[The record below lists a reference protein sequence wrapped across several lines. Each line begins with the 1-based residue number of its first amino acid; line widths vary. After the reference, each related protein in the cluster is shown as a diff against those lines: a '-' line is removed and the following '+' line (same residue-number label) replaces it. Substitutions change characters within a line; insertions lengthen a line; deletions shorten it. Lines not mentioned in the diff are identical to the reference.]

1 MATRIKTMQA
11 WRLKGAVIAF
21 SLCASLGAAHAG
33 WREDASAYDV
43 KRFSM
48 IEESKSR
55 GLSEAQSGPDAAL
68 VHAVLDPAAVTTSE
82 GALTGNWR
90 CRTIKLGGMTAD
102 VVYSWFKCR
111 VSERD
116 GALVFEKVSGTQ
128 KLNGRLYANDTG
140 GYVLLGALSAK
151 GEPAHRYSGSNPS
164 AGAQATPDDV
174 IGLFEATGGATAR
187 IEFPYPVQESVFDV
201 IEMKR

>member
-1 MATRIKTMQA
+1 MKA
-11 WRLKGAVIAF
+11 WRLNGAAIALC
-21 SLCASLGAAHAG
+21 LCAGLSAAHAG
-33 WREDASAYDV
+33 WQDDASPYDV
-43 KRFSM
+43 KRFSLL
-48 IEESKSR
+48 EESKSR

-68 VHAVLDPAAVTTSE
+68 VHAVVDAAAVSASE
-82 GALTGNWR
+82 GALMGNWR

-102 VVYSWFKCR
+102 VVYSWFRCR

-116 GALVFEKVSGTQ
+116 GALEFEKVSGSQ
-128 KLNGRLYANDTG
+128 KLNGRLYANESG

-151 GEPAHRYSGSNPS
+151 GEPAHRYSGNNQA

-174 IGLFEATGGATAR
+174 IGLLEATGRSTAR

-201 IEMKR
+201 IELQR